1 MLFDPQGEALPAC
14 TPCLVRYRAAS
25 SYGTPC
31 VVQSVPGTVPATPV
45 QPAAGLL
52 RGTFAPCVLTA
63 DATAVYYLNAD
74 GSAFV
79 LPAAGSRLSPFRAM
93 LVSEGQASPRR
104 PLRIVAKP

>member
-1 MLFDPQGEALPAC
+1 M
-14 TPCLVRYRAAS
+14 
-25 SYGTPC
+25 
-31 VVQSVPGTVPATPV
+31 

-63 DATAVYYLNAD
+63 DATAVYYLNAA

-93 LVSEGQASPRR
+93 LVTEGQASPRR